1 MIFGSWVYSS
11 DELTLDYF
19 ENMRFVDLNDYIP
32 SGTWDLVDVPAS
44 IEYYNDT
51 SINKT
56 KVQMVYKIKMR
67 RKSLF
72 YVVNIIIPT
81 LLLSSLS
88 VCVFFLPTDDGEKIT
103 LSLGTLFAL
112 VVFFLLI
119 AKIIPPTSIVVP
131 LISKYLLF
139 TFILNIMSVLNTCII
154 INLYYKKVEVLE
166 MMPYWL
172 AAFFLKVLPTVL
184 FMKRKKAYERALV
197 SKEKKT
203 LSLSTTSLNKSPSK
217 HRSLYN
223 ENNISRY
230 FDQNLNSPISPI
242 AITKTIEKFKS
253 FNYNDYRDDI
263 NYSSLKK
270 CNSHHDLILTHDK
283 KSFLQTSNPSLVL
296 TAAKNEFPNAN
307 WMEMNQYGRRARFN
321 KKSLEIEIASSGQRM
336 VNKSSLYLDL
346 DCNTPEIDRRYLF
359 KNSSDENTNYSP
371 KQLKKKAKKNKPQA
385 KYNRDSDNEKFDST
399 TNRVISFDTMKLSEN
414 FLRSCRSIE
423 YISNI
428 MKAKDEINRVDF
440 FNLNFFFHKINFFLK
455 IKEDWKQIAA
465 VLDRFFLIVFFVVTT
480 YGTYASLFEASYIFD
495 DVDQERLIRTNSY
508 KLGKP

>member
-19 ENMRFVDLNDYIP
+19 ENMRFVDLNDYVP

-139 TFILNIMSVLNTCII
+139 TFILNILSVLNTCII

-172 AAFFLKVLPTVL
+172 AAFFLKVLPTLL
-184 FMKRKKAYERALV
+184 FLKRKKNYESVLIR
-197 SKEKKT
+197 KEKPPS
-203 LSLSTTSLNKSPSK
+203 LSFSTTSLNKSPSK
-217 HRSLYN
+217 HWSLYN

-230 FDQNLNSPISPI
+230 FDHNLNSPISPI
-242 AITKTIEKFKS
+242 GITKTIEKFKN
-253 FNYNDYRDDI
+253 FNYSDYRNDI
-263 NYSSLKK
+263 VDYSPLKK
-270 CNSHHDLILTHDK
+270 YNSYHDLILTHDK
-283 KSFLQTSNPSLVL
+283 KSFFSKTSNPSLVL
-296 TAAKNEFPNAN
+296 AAPRNESPNPN
-307 WMEMNQYGRRARFN
+307 WIEMNQHGRRARFN
-321 KKSLEIEIASSGQRM
+321 KKSLEIEIASSNQRLNSTT
-336 VNKSSLYLDL
+336 VSKSNLYLNL
-346 DCNTPEIDRRYLF
+346 NCNTPEIDRRYLF
-359 KNSSDENTNYSP
+359 KNSSDENVNFNSNN
-371 KQLKKKAKKNKPQA
+371 KLQSKKKMKKNKPAA
-385 KYNRDSDNEKFDST
+385 KINENENYYSA
-399 TNRVISFDTMKLSEN
+399 NRVISFDTMKLSVN
-414 FLRSCRSIE
+414 FLRTCKSIE

-428 MKAKDEINRVDF
+428 MKAKDEINRVIWLGL
-440 FNLNFFFHKINFFLK
+440 NLN
-455 IKEDWKQIAA
+455 
-465 VLDRFFLIVFFVVTT
+465 
-480 YGTYASLFEASYIFD
+480 
-495 DVDQERLIRTNSY
+495 
-508 KLGKP
+508 